1 MNRFVPVAVL
11 ASTIVAL
18 SGRPARAD
26 DPDAAAQAN
35 NPLANFRAF
44 NLQNYH
50 VGSLSEGGDATAN
63 TFWARYAQPMFGS
76 LLRVS
81 LPVQRTPTG
90 PDTHRS
96 GLGDLNAFLAYLFDT
111 GNPALSVGL
120 GPQLVA
126 PTASEDETGAGKW
139 QGGAAFVVFD
149 ARSPAVQYGGL
160 VTWQA
165 SFAGDSD
172 RADTNLLAI
181 QPFYF
186 VQAGGGLY
194 VRGAPIWAFDL
205 ENDRYHVPMGLGV
218 GKVIPTERVVYNG
231 FIETQYTILDHGP
244 GQPEEQLLLG
254 LNLQFRN

>member
-1 MNRFVPVAVL
+1 MRKIRFLAAVL
-11 ASTIVAL
+11 STCAALAS
-18 SGRPARAD
+18 PADAAD
-26 DPDAAAQAN
+26 ADAAAQAN

-44 NLQNYH
+44 NLQNYWI
-50 VGSLSEGGDATAN
+50 GSLSEGGDATAN

-81 LPVQRTPTG
+81 APVNRTPTG
-90 PDTHRS
+90 ADSHKS
-96 GLGDLNAFLAYLFDT
+96 GLGDLDAFLAYLFDT

-126 PTASEDETGAGKW
+126 PTASEDETGSGKW

-149 ARSPAVQYGGL
+149 ARSAAIQYGGL
-160 VTWQA
+160 ITWRA

-172 RADTNLLAI
+172 RADTNLLAV

-186 VQAGGGLY
+186 TQAGGGLY

-205 ENDRYHVPMGLGV
+205 ENNRYHVPMGLGV
-218 GKVIPTERVVYNG
+218 GRVIPTESVVYNCFLEG
-231 FIETQYTILDHGP
+231 QYTILDHGA
-244 GQPEEQLLLG
+244 GQPEKQLLLG
-254 LNLQFRN
+254 FNMQFKT